1 MLSINLGTLQ
11 AGLSTTCFG
20 PAKLELFGARKT
32 AIDYSSPKLVVE
44 NMNPNFAG
52 QVTNLAAPST
62 SPSSRLLCSHNVH
75 VAGRSY
81 VPQQVS

>member
-32 AIDYSSPKLVVE
+32 AIDYSNPKLVVE
-44 NMNPNFAG
+44 SVRRRR
-52 QVTNLAAPST
+52 VTVSLALVVNN
-62 SPSSRLLCSHNVH
+62 R
-75 VAGRSY
+75 R
-81 VPQQVS
+81 